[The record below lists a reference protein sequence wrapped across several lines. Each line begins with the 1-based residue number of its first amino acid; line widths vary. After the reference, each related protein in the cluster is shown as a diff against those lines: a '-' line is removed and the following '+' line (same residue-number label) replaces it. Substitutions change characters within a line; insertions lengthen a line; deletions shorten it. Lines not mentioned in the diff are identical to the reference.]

1 MTNANS
7 AVALYLGE
15 AGKSE
20 MESGTSAAKASC
32 FQGFAHQASSGFLI
46 MACNKA
52 AIRRHVEQT
61 EGVSRT
67 WFEWTIDGAHLVKNL
82 IVEVNFDTDPTS
94 SECRMDTLN
103 AIRAYVI
110 GGEDG
115 EGTADAMHLRIVPPV
130 GSSLNR

>member
-1 MTNANS
+1 M
-7 AVALYLGE
+7 G
-15 AGKSE
+15 
-20 MESGTSAAKASC
+20 SGTSAAKASC
-32 FQGFAHQASSGFLI
+32 LRGCAASGKLGVLI

-82 IVEVNFDTDPTS
+82 IVEVDFDTDPTS

-130 GSSLNR
+130 GSSPNR

>member
-1 MTNANS
+1 MISAN
-7 AVALYLGE
+7 E
-15 AGKSE
+15 PGKSE
-20 MESGTSAAKASC
+20 MGSGTSAAKASC
-32 FQGFAHQASSGFLI
+32 LQGCAASGKLGVLT

-94 SECRMDTLN
+94 SECRMDALN

-115 EGTADAMHLRIVPPV
+115 EGTADAMHLRIVPSV
-130 GSSLNR
+130 GGSPNR